1 MSHQSPRTGT
11 NLRRRP
17 LRRTDRTRPTLS
29 TLILALVAWAPGPS
43 NAGTAEP
50 DPPPHRSR
58 LGINLSGIA
67 DWGTEHPFC
76 DAFKTARPWISQRNG
91 APWGQGPALDLDE
104 LGWVRRLEPGTWA
117 ETLLF
122 TAGHAPKGTYTCLY
136 DGEGTLEI
144 HGGGRITQRAPGRLE
159 FELLPEKG
167 ALFLQLRATHPDRPV
182 RNIQVLMPDCHA
194 GSDPGPFRPAFL
206 DRWRGFNTIRFMD
219 WMETN
224 NSEQRT
230 WSDRPRPEDATWS
243 RRGVPVEIMI
253 ELCNRLG
260 ANPWFCMPH
269 QADDDYVRSFA
280 RTVRERLR
288 RDLVVYV
295 EYSNEVWNSLFAQ
308 HRYAAGQGRRLGF
321 ADTDWE
327 AAWRFNAWRA
337 RQIHGIWEEVFGGRS
352 RIVRVIASQ
361 AANPY
366 VTEQTL
372 RFRDSARHFDALAI
386 APYFSLNVA
395 PQRSGH
401 VPPAGEVASWSV
413 EQLLDHVRRHSL
425 PEAVEHMRAQR
436 ALAEKHGLRLI
447 AYEAGQH
454 LVGIQGAENNDALTR
469 LLQAANRHPAM
480 GGLYQQYLDA
490 WLEVAG
496 GDLCCLFSSCG
507 AYSKWGSWGLLE
519 GSDQTT
525 SPKYDAV
532 IRWNRSHPMP
542 ATAEINAM
550 RNPTA
555 ARDTGR
561 QLPPTGR

>member
-1 MSHQSPRTGT
+1 MSQQSPRTGAHPRQGR
-11 NLRRRP
+11 LRP
-17 LRRTDRTRPTLS
+17 ATCKPPALHVLV
-29 TLILALVAWAPGPS
+29 LGLVAWVFGPS
-43 NAGTAEP
+43 TRGTAEP
-50 DPPPHRSR
+50 APPPNRSR

-104 LGWVRRLEPGTWA
+104 FGWVRRLEPGTWA

-122 TAGHAPKGTYTCLY
+122 TAGHAPKGTYTCLH

-144 HGGGRITQRAPGRLE
+144 RGGGRITQRAPGRLE

-182 RNIQVLMPDCHA
+182 RNIRVLMPDCDA
-194 GSDPGPFRPAFL
+194 TSDPGPFRPAFL
-206 DRWRGFNTIRFMD
+206 NRWRGFNTIRFMD
-219 WMETN
+219 WMDTN

-230 WSDRPRPEDATWS
+230 WSDRPRPEDAIWS

-269 QADDDYVRSFA
+269 QADDDYVRQFA
-280 RTVRERLR
+280 ILVHARLR

-295 EYSNEVWNSLFAQ
+295 EYSNEVWNSIFGQ
-308 HRYAAGQGRRLGF
+308 YRYAAEQGRRLGF
-321 ADTDWE
+321 ADKDWE

-337 RQIHGIWEEVFGGRS
+337 RQIHRIWEEVFGGRE

-361 AANPY
+361 AANPH

-401 VPPAGEVASWSV
+401 VPPAEEVASWSV
-413 EQLLDHVRRHSL
+413 EQLLDHARHHSL

-469 LLQAANRHPAM
+469 LFQAANRHPAM
-480 GGLYQQYLDA
+480 GELYRDYLDA
-490 WLEVAG
+490 WLNVAG

-532 IRWNRSHPMP
+532 IRWNRAHPLP
-542 ATAEINAM
+542 AGQ
-550 RNPTA
+550 P
-555 ARDTGR
+555 
-561 QLPPTGR
+561 LP